1 MASSEL
7 PPPLL
12 QALTAVFA
20 WTKAAK
26 IPSVVVGGVAASLL
40 GRPRLTR
47 DIDTLVSIPEVDWQ
61 DAVLQAR
68 DHDLLPRIDAPI
80 EFAQRSRVL
89 LLRHSP
95 TAIDVDVMLAV
106 LPFEFAAID
115 NGRMTRLGG
124 LEVNLPR
131 VEDLL
136 IMQAIAHR
144 LRDLSDIEGL
154 IAAHTEADLT
164 KVRQWVREFSN
175 AATMPELLEDFEK
188 IVQHELRAREAR

>member
-12 QALTAVFA
+12 QALPAVFA

-80 EFAQRSRVL
+80 EFAQRSRVRL
-89 LLRHSP
+89 RRHSP

-131 VEDLL
+131 VEDL
-136 IMQAIAHR
+136 
-144 LRDLSDIEGL
+144 
-154 IAAHTEADLT
+154 
-164 KVRQWVREFSN
+164 
-175 AATMPELLEDFEK
+175 
-188 IVQHELRAREAR
+188 

>member
-1 MASSEL
+1 MASNEL
-7 PPPLL
+7 PSPLL

-26 IPSVVVGGVAASLL
+26 VPAVIVGGVAASLL

-47 DIDTLVSIPEVDWQ
+47 DIDALVRIAEVDWQ
-61 DAVLQAR
+61 NAVLKAR
-68 DHDLLPRIDAPI
+68 DHELLPRIAAPI

-95 TAIDVDVMLAV
+95 TGIDIDVMLAA
-106 LPFEFAAID
+106 LPFEFTAID
-115 NGRMTRLGG
+115 NGRVTRLGG

-136 IMQAIAHR
+136 VMKAIAHR
-144 LRDLSDIEGL
+144 PRDLSDIEGL
-154 IAAHTEADLT
+154 IAAHPETDLAN
-164 KVRQWVREFSN
+164 VRQWVREFSN

-188 IVQHELRAREAR
+188 IVQHGLRAREVP